1 MVLEGLDGLN
11 CHHPHT
17 TCASNDLLR
26 LNWTR
31 VDPSGPSLPD
41 VTNEEG
47 IGCYAYLDAG
57 TFVEYDWELRTAP
70 SFFILNPEVR

>member
-1 MVLEGLDGLN
+1 M
-11 CHHPHT
+11 
-17 TCASNDLLR
+17 
-26 LNWTR
+26 
-31 VDPSGPSLPD
+31 DPSGPSLPD

-57 TFVEYDWELRTAP
+57 TFVEYDWELRSTP

>member
-1 MVLEGLDGLN
+1 M
-11 CHHPHT
+11 
-17 TCASNDLLR
+17 
-26 LNWTR
+26 
-31 VDPSGPSLPD
+31 DPSGPSLPD